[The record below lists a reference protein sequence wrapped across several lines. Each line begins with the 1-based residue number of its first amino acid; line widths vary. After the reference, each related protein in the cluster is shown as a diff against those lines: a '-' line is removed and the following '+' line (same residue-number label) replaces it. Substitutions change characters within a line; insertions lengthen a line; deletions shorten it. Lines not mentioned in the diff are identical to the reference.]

1 MATQNPVELEGTY
14 PLPESQ
20 TDRFLLKLLVPYPS
34 AEEEEEIVRRRAQP
48 QPEPR
53 VVLDAEAVRRLRESA
68 RGVYV
73 ADELAAWAVQL
84 VRHTRAPAALVA
96 DCLARR
102 DAARIRSDHA
112 GALALLGSDP
122 VRLGASPRASIDLV
136 AAARAH
142 ALLEGRDHVS
152 HHDVRRVA
160 PDVLRHRITLGFE
173 AEADGVSP
181 DDIVAALLELV
192 PAP

>member
-1 MATQNPVELEGTY
+1 
-14 PLPESQ
+14 
-20 TDRFLLKLLVPYPS
+20 
-34 AEEEEEIVRRRAQP
+34 VRRRAQP

-53 VVLDAEAVRRLRESA
+53 VVLDADAVRRLREGA
-68 RGVYV
+68 RAVYV

-96 DCLARR
+96 DCHARP
-102 DAARIRSDHA
+102 DAARMRAHHA
-112 GALALLGSDP
+112 EALALLGSDP

-136 AAARAH
+136 AASRAH
-142 ALLEGRDHVS
+142 ALLEARDHVT